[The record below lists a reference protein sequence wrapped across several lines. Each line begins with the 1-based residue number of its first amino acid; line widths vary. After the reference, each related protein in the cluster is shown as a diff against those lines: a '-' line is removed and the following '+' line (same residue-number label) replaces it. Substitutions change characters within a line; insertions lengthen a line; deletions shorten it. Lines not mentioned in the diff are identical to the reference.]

1 MRLLTVLI
9 IFFCAVQITA
19 QTSFQ
24 RNQSYEEIAAE
35 YEWVD
40 AIFELMSE
48 DERIGQLMMVRA
60 HSDKGPAHVAEVEK
74 LVKDYHVGGLCFF
87 QGTPEK
93 QAELTNRYQSMA
105 YRVPLL
111 VSMDAEWGLGMRL
124 KKSTI
129 SFPRQLM
136 LGAIQDNRLIY
147 DFGAEVA
154 RHCNRLGVHL
164 NFAPVVDVNNN
175 PLNPVIN
182 YRSFGEDIYNV
193 AVKSYKYM
201 QGMQDHDVLACAK
214 HFPGHGDTDVDSH
227 KDLPIIPHDRN
238 RLDSVEIMPFRVLID
253 KGISSVMIAHM
264 NVPAI
269 DATENRPT
277 TLSSATINSLLKDEL
292 HFEGLVIT
300 DALEME
306 GVTKHFAAGETEA
319 EALLAGN
326 DILLLPR
333 DVPAAFAAI
342 KKYISEGKLQRSDV
356 YESVKKILH
365 FKYRQNLRSRAPHV
379 SLSNIRADLNRPEAI
394 ALKKK
399 LVENALTLV
408 RNDDNIVPFRH
419 IDGVNYGSVSLGAN
433 AKTKFQSMLDKYAS
447 FSHFQAP
454 VNLNTDRKNSLV
466 NSLKNKDVV
475 IVSIHDMSSY
485 ARKDFGISASQRQFI
500 DDLRKE
506 TTVVLTIFGSPYSL
520 KYFDTV
526 ENVLVAYDEDD
537 MTQEITA
544 QGLFGAFG
552 FKGRLPVSATWRSMY
567 NTGIQTNSLFRLGY
581 GIPEE
586 SGLDADSLNIN
597 IGKLMD
603 AAIAERATPGGVVL
617 VAKDGKIVFEKAY
630 GYHTY
635 DKRIPVTTSDIY
647 DLASVTKVAATT
659 LSAMKLQDSG
669 VIDISNN
676 MSKYLTN
683 LDTTNKASMTIMDM
697 MTHRSGLKPW
707 IPFYSATMTES
718 RRNPQPK
725 PEWYSRFRKEPFS
738 VEVTDKLFL
747 KYEYQD
753 SIWNKIYSSG
763 LRDKRNYKYSD
774 LGFYLLAKMVK
785 EQTGQ
790 EINEYARNTFYK
802 PMGLRTLGYNPTN
815 RFPNS
820 VIPPTE
826 KDNYFRRQTVDGYVH
841 DMGAAMLGGV
851 AGHAGLFGKAEDLAI
866 VFQMLLNK
874 GYYGGV
880 RYFEQGTVD
889 LFTNRCNSCTRRGIG
904 FDMKQTDSR
913 YSSNMGDLAS
923 NNTFGHLG
931 FTGTAVWADPD
942 HNLVFVFLSNRT
954 YPSMKNYRLNKRNYR
969 PRIQDAVYR
978 AIKPTYISS

>member
-1 MRLLTVLI
+1 MRLLNVLI
-9 IFFCAVQITA
+9 LFLCAVQITA

-24 RNQSYEEIAAE
+24 RNQTYEEITAE
-35 YEWVD
+35 YKWVD
-40 AIFELMSE
+40 AVFELMSE
-48 DERIGQLMMVRA
+48 DERIGQLMMIRA
-60 HSDKGPAHVAEVEK
+60 HSDKGPAHVAKVEK
-74 LVKDYHVGGLCFF
+74 LVKDYNVGGLCFF

-93 QAELTNRYQSMA
+93 QAELTNRFQSLA

-111 VSMDAEWGLGMRL
+111 ISMDAEWGLGMRL
-124 KKSTI
+124 KTSTV

-164 NFAPVVDVNNN
+164 NFAPVADVNNN

-201 QGMQDHDVLACAK
+201 QGMQDNNVLACAK
-214 HFPGHGDTDVDSH
+214 HFPGHGDTDIDSH

-238 RLDSVEIMPFRVLID
+238 RLDSLEIMPFRVLID
-253 KGISSVMIAHM
+253 KGVASVMVAHM
-264 NVPAI
+264 SVPAI
-269 DATENRPT
+269 DPTENRPT
-277 TLSSATINSLLKDEL
+277 TLSPAAINTLLKDEL

-300 DALEME
+300 DGLGMK
-306 GVTKHFAAGETEA
+306 GVTKHYASGETEA
-319 EALLAGN
+319 EALVAGN
-326 DILLLPR
+326 DILLLPQ
-333 DVPAAFAAI
+333 DVPAAFAGI
-342 KKYISEGKLQRSDV
+342 KKYIAEGKLQRSDV

-365 FKYRQNLRSRAPHV
+365 FKYRQNLRTRAPYV
-379 SLSNIRADLNRPEAI
+379 SLNNIRAELNRPEAI
-394 ALKKK
+394 VLKKK
-399 LVENALTLV
+399 LIENALTLV
-408 RNDDNIVPFRH
+408 RNNDNIVPFRN
-419 IDGVNYGSVSLGAN
+419 IDGVNYGSVSLGAS
-433 AKTKFQSMLDKYAS
+433 AKTSFQSMLDKYAP

-454 VNLNTDRKNSLV
+454 INLPADRRTRLI

-475 IVSIHDMSSY
+475 VISLHDMSSY

-500 DDLRKE
+500 DDLRRE

-520 KYFDTV
+520 KYFDDV
-526 ENVLVAYDEDD
+526 ENVLVAYDEDE

-544 QGLFGAFG
+544 QGLFGVFG
-552 FKGRLPVSATWRSMY
+552 FKGRLPISATPRSLY
-567 NTGIQTNSLFRLGY
+567 NTGIQTNGLFRLGY

-586 SGLDADSLNIN
+586 SGLNADSLNIN

-617 VAKDGKIVFEKAY
+617 VAKGGKIVFQKAY

-635 DKRIPVTTSDIY
+635 DKRTPVTTSDIY

-669 VIDISNN
+669 IIDISNN
-676 MSKYLTN
+676 MSKYLTD
-683 LDTTNKASMTIMDM
+683 LDRTNKASMTISDIMA
-697 MTHRSGLKPW
+697 HRSGLKPW
-707 IPFYSATMTES
+707 IPFYSETMTES

-725 PEWYSRFRKEPFS
+725 TEWYSRFRKEPFS

-747 KYEYQD
+747 KYDYQD
-753 SIWNKIYSSG
+753 TIWKKIYTSG

-774 LGFYLLAKMVK
+774 LGFYLLAKMIK

-790 EINEYARNTFYK
+790 GLNDYARNTFYR
-802 PMGLRTLGYNPTN
+802 PLGLRTLGFNPTN
-815 RFPNS
+815 RFPNDM
-820 VIPPTE
+820 IPPTE
-826 KDNYFRRQTVDGYVH
+826 KDNYFRKQTVDGYVH

-851 AGHAGLFGKAEDLAI
+851 AGHAGLFGKAEDVAI
-866 VFQMLLNK
+866 IFQMLLNK

-931 FTGTAVWADPD
+931 FTGIAVWADPD
-942 HNLVFVFLSNRT
+942 HDLIYVFLSNRT

-978 AIKPTYISS
+978 AMKPAYPQS

>member
-9 IFFCAVQITA
+9 LFFCAVQITA

-24 RNQSYEEIAAE
+24 RNQSYEETAAE
-35 YEWVD
+35 YKWVD
-40 AIFELMSE
+40 EIFELMSE
-48 DERIGQLMMVRA
+48 DERIGQLMMIRA
-60 HSDKGPAHVAEVEK
+60 HSDKGPKHVAKVES
-74 LVKDYHVGGLCFF
+74 LVKDYNVGGLCFF

-93 QAELTNRYQSMA
+93 QAELTNRFQSLA

-111 VSMDAEWGLGMRL
+111 ISMDAEWGLGMRL

-136 LGAIQDNRLIY
+136 LGAIQDNSLIY

-154 RHCNRLGVHL
+154 RHCTRLGVHL
-164 NFAPVVDVNNN
+164 NFAPVADVNNN

-227 KDLPIIPHDRN
+227 KDLPVIPHDRN
-238 RLDSVEIMPFRVLID
+238 RLDSLEIMPFRVLID
-253 KGISSVMIAHM
+253 KGVASVMVAHM
-264 NVPAI
+264 SVPAI

-277 TLSSATINSLLKDEL
+277 TLSPAAINDLLKDEL

-300 DALEME
+300 DGLGMK
-306 GVTKHFAAGETEA
+306 GVTKYYGPGETEA
-319 EALLAGN
+319 EALIAGN
-326 DILLLPR
+326 DILLLPQ
-333 DVPAAFAAI
+333 DIPAAFAAI
-342 KKYISEGKLQRSDV
+342 KKYIAEGKLNRSDV

-379 SLSNIRADLNRPEAI
+379 SLSNIRADLNRPESI
-394 ALKKK
+394 VLKKK
-399 LVENALTLV
+399 LIQNALTLV
-408 RNDDNIVPFRH
+408 RNDDNIVPFRQIH
-419 IDGVNYGSVSLGAN
+419 GVNYGSVSLGAKV
-433 AKTKFQSMLDKYAS
+433 KTKFQSILDKYAP
-447 FSHFQAP
+447 FAHFQAP
-454 VNLNTDRKNSLV
+454 INLPTDRKNSLL

-500 DDLRKE
+500 EELRKE

-520 KYFDTV
+520 KYFDAV
-526 ENVLVAYDEDD
+526 ENVLVAYDEDE

-552 FKGRLPVSATWRSMY
+552 FKGRLPVSATPRSLY
-567 NTGIQTNSLFRLGY
+567 NMGIQTNSLFRLGY

-617 VAKDGKIVFEKAY
+617 VAKNGKIVFEKAY

-635 DKRIPVTTSDIY
+635 DKRRPVSTSDIY

-676 MSKYLTN
+676 MSKYIIN
-683 LDTTNKASMTIMDM
+683 LDTTNKASMTVTDM

-725 PEWYSRFRKEPFS
+725 PEWYSRFRKELFS
-738 VEVTDKLFL
+738 VEVTDKLYM

-753 SIWNKIYSSG
+753 SIWNKIYSSD

-790 EINEYARNTFYK
+790 EINDYARNTFYR

-815 RFPNS
+815 RFPKD

-826 KDNYFRRQTVDGYVH
+826 KDNYFRKQTVSGYVH

-889 LFTNRCNSCTRRGIG
+889 LFTNRCNGCTRRGIG
-904 FDMKQTDSR
+904 FDMKQLDSR
-913 YSSNMGDLAS
+913 SSANMGDLAS
-923 NNTFGHLG
+923 DSTFGHLG
-931 FTGTAVWADPD
+931 FTGIAVWADPE

-954 YPSMKNYRLNKRNYR
+954 YPSMKNYRLNKKNYR

-978 AIKPTYISS
+978 AIKPIYSQS

>member
-9 IFFCAVQITA
+9 LFLCAVQITA

-35 YEWVD
+35 YKWVD
-40 AIFELMSE
+40 EVFELMSE
-48 DERIGQLMMVRA
+48 DERIGQLMMIRA
-60 HSDKGPAHVAEVEK
+60 HSDKGPAHVAKVER
-74 LVKDYHVGGLCFF
+74 LVKDYNVGGLCFF

-93 QAELTNRYQSMA
+93 QAELTNRFQSLA
-105 YRVPLL
+105 YRIPLL

-164 NFAPVVDVNNN
+164 NFAPVADVNNN

-201 QGMQDHDVLACAK
+201 QGMQDNDVLACAK
-214 HFPGHGDTDVDSH
+214 HFPGHGDTDIDSH
-227 KDLPIIPHDRN
+227 YDLPIILHDRD
-238 RLDSVEIMPFRVLID
+238 RLDSLEIMPFRVLID
-253 KGISSVMIAHM
+253 KGVASVMVAHM

-269 DATENRPT
+269 DPTENRPT
-277 TLSSATINSLLKDEL
+277 TLSPAAINSLLKDEL

-300 DALEME
+300 DGLGMK
-306 GVTKHFAAGETEA
+306 GVTKHYGPGETEA
-319 EALLAGN
+319 EALIAGN
-326 DILLLPR
+326 DILLLPQ
-333 DVPAAFAAI
+333 DVPAAFAGI
-342 KKYISEGKLQRSDV
+342 KKYIEEGKLKRSDV

-365 FKYRQNLRSRAPHV
+365 FKYRQNLRSRAPRI
-379 SLSNIRADLNRPEAI
+379 SLNNIRAELNRPESI
-394 ALKKK
+394 ALKKR
-399 LVENALTLV
+399 LIENALTLV
-408 RNDDNIVPFRH
+408 RNDDNIVPFKDT
-419 IDGVNYGSVSLGAN
+419 DGVNYGSISLGAN
-433 AKTKFQSMLDKYAS
+433 TKTKFQSMLDKYAS
-447 FSHFQAP
+447 FTHFQAP
-454 VNLNTDRKNSLV
+454 INLNTDRKNSLL
-466 NSLKNKDVV
+466 NSLKNKDIV
-475 IVSIHDMSSY
+475 IVSLHDMSSY

-520 KYFDTV
+520 KYFDTI
-526 ENVLVAYDEDD
+526 ENVLVAYDEDEV
-537 MTQEITA
+537 TQEITA

-552 FKGRLPVSATWRSMY
+552 FKGRLPVTATWRSMY

-581 GIPEE
+581 GFPEE

-635 DKRIPVTTSDIY
+635 DKQIRVSTSDIY

-676 MSKYLTN
+676 MSKYITDLAA
-683 LDTTNKASMTIMDM
+683 TNKGSMTISDIMA
-697 MTHRSGLKPW
+697 HRSGLKPW
-707 IPFYSATMTES
+707 IPFYSETMTES

-738 VEVTDKLFL
+738 VEVTDKLYL
-747 KYEYQD
+747 KYDYQD
-753 SIWNKIYSSG
+753 TIWNKIYTSD

-790 EINEYARNTFYK
+790 EINDYARNTFYK

-820 VIPPTE
+820 IIPPTE

-851 AGHAGLFGKAEDLAI
+851 SGHAGLFGKAEDLAI
-866 VFQMLLNK
+866 LFQMLLNK

-889 LFTNRCNSCTRRGIG
+889 LFTNRCNNCTRRAIG

-978 AIKPTYISS
+978 AMKPRYMQ